1 MPDGARDETRGADWE
16 CEPER
21 RAARNTRTGR
31 KTRSMTCDPLT
42 DWRRN
47 GPTIQRSNRAT
58 RQFRMRQR
66 LNSRVRG
73 SMTESWSKW
82 HADNR
87 IAPAVP
93 ANPTGMAA
101 FPSLLFPRKCP
112 VFSDVC
118 RSAGISF
125 SLFFAADA
133 TLAEGEDGVARRLRA
148 AQNET
153 KLRFAT
159 LNELGGGAGGTRGP
173 AFATI
178 AETWCSF
185 GRSCVITARRQGSR
199 GRENPSPQHGRPCQ
213 PLLINHWARPQ
224 FARPTCP

>member
-1 MPDGARDETRGADWE
+1 
-16 CEPER
+16 
-21 RAARNTRTGR
+21 
-31 KTRSMTCDPLT
+31 
-42 DWRRN
+42 
-47 GPTIQRSNRAT
+47 
-58 RQFRMRQR
+58 MRQR
-66 LNSRVRG
+66 LNSRIRG
-73 SMTESWSKW
+73 STTQFGSKW
-82 HADNR
+82 HAHNR

-93 ANPTGMAA
+93 ANPNGMAA
-101 FPSLLFPRKCP
+101 FLQLLFPRKCP

-125 SLFFAADA
+125 SLFFAADT

-159 LNELGGGAGGTRGP
+159 LNELGGGTCGTRGL
-173 AFATI
+173 AFATT
-178 AETWCSF
+178 AETCSF